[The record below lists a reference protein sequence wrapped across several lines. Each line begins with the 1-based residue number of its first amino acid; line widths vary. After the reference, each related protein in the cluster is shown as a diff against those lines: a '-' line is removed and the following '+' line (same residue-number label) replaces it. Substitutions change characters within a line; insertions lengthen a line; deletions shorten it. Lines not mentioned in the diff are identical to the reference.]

1 MAVGSYGQTS
11 LHLAAEVG
19 YYRVVQLIEAGA
31 STSAVYC
38 WRPKLDKTLVVCIIL
53 FIGFSVVLFGMS
65 SSAAAAAVVVCTVG
79 GLTGFGSRT
88 MKKGR
93 RFVIRM
99 LVKGGGAAG
108 IPVMSNNVLYRITR
122 RGPQSAG

>member
-1 MAVGSYGQTS
+1 MAIGSYGQTS

-19 YYRVVQLIEAGA
+19 YDRVVQLLIEAGA

-65 SSAAAAAVVVCTVG
+65 SSAAAAVVVCTLG
-79 GLTGFGSRT
+79 GLTGFGSRA

-99 LVKGGGAAG
+99 LVKGGP
-108 IPVMSNNVLYRITR
+108 PVYQL
-122 RGPQSAG
+122 